1 MDDQQL
7 QDVPPTGGNDT
18 VVVRD
23 LETLRVLSDPL
34 RMRMVELMGRGEWTA
49 KQLSASLGVGQ
60 TRLYHHIAL
69 LEAHGLIRLAGTR
82 LVAGIVE
89 KRYVAPSLL
98 TVDSNLFAG
107 GAETP
112 AAVGRTVD
120 GLVATAL
127 ATVRREIAR
136 AVEAGTIA
144 VDASGASPDAAD
156 KHGLQLVL
164 DEGKLSE
171 DQAAQ
176 FRSRVEALVREFA
189 ELSRQTSPGSN
200 GRPDEAVGPEVAN
213 YRLLVAFFKASGPA

>member
-1 MDDQQL
+1 MDDRQL
-7 QDVPPTGGNDT
+7 QDVPGSDGTDT

-60 TRLYHHIAL
+60 TRLYHHISL

-98 TVDSNLFAG
+98 TVDSKLFAG

-112 AAVGRTVD
+112 AAVGRAVD
-120 GLVATAL
+120 GLVATAF
-127 ATVRREIAR
+127 ATVRREIER
-136 AVEAGTIA
+136 AVEAGTIT
-144 VDASGASPDAAD
+144 VDRSGTNPDAAG

-164 DEGKLSE
+164 DEGRLSE
-171 DQAAQ
+171 EQAAL

-189 ELSRQTSPGSN
+189 ELSRQTSPGSDE
-200 GRPDEAVGPEVAN
+200 RPDEAAGPDMAG
-213 YRLLVAFFKASGPA
+213 YRLLVGFFKASGPS